1 MSEVSN
7 IKIQADYQQGI
18 GNSVIDKLEK
28 AYSEK
33 DKQKLKEAC
42 EEFESIMLSTI
53 FKQMQKSIP
62 KGGLFKEGIADD
74 IFNDM
79 FVDEVSKNASKQGG
93 IGLSKLLYDSMIKR
107 LENEYKFKRN
117 RKAGV
122 IMPAY
127 FFGFIVENKI
137 NSCKIYLKTHKN
149 KIFLNHNFL

>member
-107 LENEYKFKRN
+107 LENEYKFK
-117 RKAGV
+117 K
-122 IMPAY
+122 
-127 FFGFIVENKI
+127 E
-137 NSCKIYLKTHKN
+137 
-149 KIFLNHNFL
+149 

>member
-1 MSEVSN
+1 MSDISG
-7 IKIQADYQQGI
+7 IKIQAGYQEGI
-18 GNSVIDKLEK
+18 DNSIIDKLEK

-42 EEFESIMLSTI
+42 EEFEAIMLSTI

-79 FVDEVSKNASKQGG
+79 FVDEVSKSASKQGG

-107 LENEYKFKRN
+107 IENAYKFK
-117 RKAGV
+117 
-122 IMPAY
+122 
-127 FFGFIVENKI
+127 EE
-137 NSCKIYLKTHKN
+137 
-149 KIFLNHNFL
+149 